1 MTWSASSEILLV
13 IVCLVSIV
21 FGRCNFDTAP
31 FLNEIYAELT
41 TTSVTHG
48 WPHGWHV
55 RHGATTASRGSDSM
69 AVSCSDS
76 GSRR

>member
-21 FGRCNFDTAP
+21 FGRCNFGTAP
-31 FLNEIYAELT
+31 FLNVIYAELT

-48 WPHGWHV
+48 WQG
-55 RHGATTASRGSDSM
+55 
-69 AVSCSDS
+69 VSVHDAYYDMQNTMP
-76 GSRR
+76 